1 MSKTTL
7 YITRHGQT
15 EWNVAKIMQ
24 GHHDS
29 PLTELGVSQAVWL
42 SEALSYINFAA
53 IYSSSTL
60 RARRTAEII
69 CRQRSIE
76 VVAHDHLREV
86 YMGDWEG
93 RKYSELEKRYP
104 EEFSA
109 FWNNPHLFKP
119 VNGGESYYDLQ
130 ERVVPLLKEIIAR
143 HEGEEILIVTHAGTL
158 KLMLGHF
165 GERPLADLWK
175 PPIIEPTGLC
185 KVVIEDNIPTI
196 ELYGDTSHYKL

>member
-1 MSKTTL
+1 MRKTTL

-15 EWNVAKIMQ
+15 EWNVARIMQ

-29 PLTELGVSQAVWL
+29 PLTELGVSQAIWL
-42 SEALSYINFAA
+42 SEALSHINFAA

-69 CRQRSIE
+69 RRQRSIE

-93 RKYSELEKRYP
+93 RKSSELEERYLD
-104 EEFSA
+104 EFSA
-109 FWNNPHLFKP
+109 FWNTPHLFKSTS
-119 VNGGESYYDLQ
+119 GGESYYDLQ
-130 ERVVPLLKEIIAR
+130 ERVLPLLKEIIAR

-158 KLMLGHF
+158 KLMLGYF

-196 ELYGDTSHYKL
+196 ELYGDISHYRL